1 MNIINTLRKASE
13 DRSQRAHD
21 RHHDALTAHFTEA
34 IQVKEFNGELYISV
48 GGTPI
53 VALPD
58 LSNDIITI
66 VNKARSVA
74 VAYSEKGGTR

>member
-1 MNIINTLRKASE
+1 MNIINTLRKACE
-13 DRSQRAHD
+13 NRNRRANDRQ
-21 RHHDALTAHFTEA
+21 HDALTAHFTEA

-58 LSNDIITI
+58 LSTDIITI
-66 VNKARSVA
+66 VNKARNIA